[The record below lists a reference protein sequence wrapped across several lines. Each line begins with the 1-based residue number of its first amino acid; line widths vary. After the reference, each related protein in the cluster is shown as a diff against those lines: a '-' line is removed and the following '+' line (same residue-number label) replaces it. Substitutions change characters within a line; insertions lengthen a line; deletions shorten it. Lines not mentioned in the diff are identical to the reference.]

1 MKLALHD
8 VRLGGRQ
15 ARDHDLADPRELA
28 FLHGIARRDRPVLV
42 GRAQAHRRTSVSAP
56 LIELLHLVPR
66 LLGTGR
72 VPGIARTESDRL
84 VNRLGVE
91 DAVAGDGDRG
101 DHSPRALDDRDDDPR
116 VGAVVAEGHARGAD
130 LRRREPLRAVI
141 LAHEQSRTG
150 NHGGRHAGPVHDL
163 VETAV
168 DGQRQDAV
176 VDLDV
181 LLEALLDEETAE
193 DADRDQPGGPRLH
206 LLGQL
211 LGGERREPFEGDALD
226 DDARALGDLELHD
239 ALAGV
244 AAERSGHLHEVVTR
258 LVIAPLDL
266 IGARPHLDLVDDPVV
281 GKDQPLAKYGLGE
294 RLPPHELH
302 TGQRALGDLQ
312 TEVDRV
318 RRGVEGR
325 LERRHARLEEALG
338 VQGALERAH
347 AVAKAAVL
355 ELVTLIEVERLA
367 KGLLLGARE
376 PPDLDTAD
384 PRFLP
389 GLDGDRH
396 RSPIG
401 GGILA
406 HVEPRGGREIALA
419 TQPGEDV
426 VSRAL
431 EALGIGRPSER
442 ECRGGGEV
450 GGVETELAGPVQAL
464 EERAPRDA
472 KAEPDPSGL
481 VDRLDLDAVEDAEG
495 PQPIEALAHPRAR
508 ERLAGQAREELFG
521 RRPGESMARDDLD
534 GRHRGSR
541 RRLTGPGDRG
551 QQYCD
556 GHREGPHETAGH
568 RNLKRKI
575 TSPPTPPLNA
585 CSPATSTG
593 PNS

>member
-1 MKLALHD
+1 MPVRAEDPGLAIVELGAISPLADALSNRGASAGAEQIVIAERDEAAKAFLGGVAGAELEAPGLRLAHDHLDVPDGRGRVTERLDVHAVEEARGIEAAAGFGERDGRERIARRELKLALHD

-101 DHSPRALDDRDDDPR
+101 DHSPRALDDR
-116 VGAVVAEGHARGAD
+116 AEGHARGAD

-141 LAHEQSRTG
+141 LAKQTH
-150 NHGGRHAGPVHDL
+150 
-163 VETAV
+163 
-168 DGQRQDAV
+168 
-176 VDLDV
+176 V

-312 TEVDRV
+312 
-318 RRGVEGR
+318 
-325 LERRHARLEEALG
+325 
-338 VQGALERAH
+338 
-347 AVAKAAVL
+347 
-355 ELVTLIEVERLA
+355 
-367 KGLLLGARE
+367 LLGR
-376 PPDLDTAD
+376 
-384 PRFLP
+384 
-389 GLDGDRH
+389 
-396 RSPIG
+396 
-401 GGILA
+401 
-406 HVEPRGGREIALA
+406 
-419 TQPGEDV
+419 
-426 VSRAL
+426 
-431 EALGIGRPSER
+431 
-442 ECRGGGEV
+442 
-450 GGVETELAGPVQAL
+450 
-464 EERAPRDA
+464 
-472 KAEPDPSGL
+472 
-481 VDRLDLDAVEDAEG
+481 
-495 PQPIEALAHPRAR
+495 
-508 ERLAGQAREELFG
+508 
-521 RRPGESMARDDLD
+521 
-534 GRHRGSR
+534 
-541 RRLTGPGDRG
+541 
-551 QQYCD
+551 
-556 GHREGPHETAGH
+556 
-568 RNLKRKI
+568 
-575 TSPPTPPLNA
+575 
-585 CSPATSTG
+585 
-593 PNS
+593 